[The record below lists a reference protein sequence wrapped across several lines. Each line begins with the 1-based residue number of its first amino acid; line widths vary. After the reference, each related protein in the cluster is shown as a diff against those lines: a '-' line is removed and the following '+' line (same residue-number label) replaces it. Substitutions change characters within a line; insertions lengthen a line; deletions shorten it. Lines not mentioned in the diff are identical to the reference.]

1 MILLYRAPLLLGML
15 LLQVTP
21 PTTAPPTSF
30 TDLLLQAL
38 PQVPIY
44 VILAYIVINMQR
56 DNAKQ
61 SERRDKHEDALT
73 TALVVERQRIDAI
86 EDDRRE
92 QWESQKKNDSE
103 RDNRYIESF
112 QAIGDGM
119 NRIADVVTLLQKD
132 GAARDRITDDAVSA
146 ITTLV
151 TVGSKP
157 LQHVV
162 TTVGDIKSKN
172 DEIHTVVSAIFDRFL
187 KVFPAGNDME
197 KRITELEHAIIQSV
211 ATVSEAK
218 KHETGE
224 IAPVLPTEINVT
236 LHTADAAPGGE
247 SGVAA

>member
-21 PTTAPPTSF
+21 TASTPPTSF

-56 DNAKQ
+56 DNAKE
-61 SERRDKHEDALT
+61 SERRDKHEEKITDALVT
-73 TALVVERQRIDAI
+73 QIKRVDLI
-86 EDDRRE
+86 EEDRRE
-92 QWESQKKNDSE
+92 QWQVQRQDDTQ

-132 GAARDRITDDAVSA
+132 GVTRDRITEDAVSA
-146 ITTLV
+146 ITAIV

-157 LQHVV
+157 LQQVV
-162 TTVGDIKSKN
+162 KDVNALQQPTADI
-172 DEIHTVVSAIFDRFL
+172 HRMVSAIYDRFL
-187 KVFPAGNDME
+187 KVFPADETMIEQVRNVLIEAVNKACEEKKGDTGPLPPITMEHNVHIVNDPPPDPGSAD
-197 KRITELEHAIIQSV
+197 TG
-211 ATVSEAK
+211 SEA
-218 KHETGE
+218 
-224 IAPVLPTEINVT
+224 A
-236 LHTADAAPGGE
+236 
-247 SGVAA
+247 